1 MGRAACILDSENLHV
16 GPVYIG
22 SEFTFFLR
30 GLAMSLGW
38 LFPDRVYVHER
49 TRDWFESY
57 TYTLSTLSWTRFRIG
72 ARVYSTLSVGLDLG
86 LVRSYTLRV

>member
-1 MGRAACILDSENLHV
+1 MIPKTYMSGQ
-16 GPVYIG
+16 
-22 SEFTFFLR
+22 FTLAVSLLFFLR

-86 LVRSYTLRV
+86 LVRAYTLRV